1 MSSLFHSKK
10 DFNGDLS
17 KWDVSSVTNMAFM
30 FLGATSF
37 DGDISNWRTS
47 RVRTMEG
54 MFQGADDFNGD
65 LSRWDVSNVRNMQDM
80 FRSAISFNGDISRW
94 DVSRVTA
101 MNRMFMFAK
110 FFNRDIS
117 NWDTS
122 SVTNMESMFLQA
134 SSFNT
139 DISRWKVGKVTNM
152 QGMFLQA
159 TSFNSDIRNWDVMRV
174 KDMDYMFYHAES
186 FRHALCGPAW
196 VLSKASNNLMFD
208 GSEGK
213 ITASYCSQERDL
225 VQRQPADSL
234 TCSKCGKFKKSGRAS
249 CCAPGGAW
257 FKDCGAA
264 GNTKVNY
271 KWTDGANACKP
282 TKPAAATTAASSSR
296 CAVCGSVKK
305 SRKKSCCGRGG
316 SWYKNCGTSDN
327 KKSKKFD
334 HTWFEGIQV
343 CKSAVAKSFA
353 SMNAAEKFLFKY
365 SNNTVYEQVTEAP
378 AATTDAEAAT
388 TFAATVKKTPLPTTD
403 WIENDEVFE
412 GFGVSGSVSVFM
424 SHLLAMFS
432 IFIILL
438 E

>member
-1 MSSLFHSKK
+1 M
-10 DFNGDLS
+10 G
-17 KWDVSSVTNMAFM
+17 DVSSVTNMAFM

-37 DGDISNWRTS
+37 DGD
-47 RVRTMEG
+47 
-54 MFQGADDFNGD
+54 
-65 LSRWDVSNVRNMQDM
+65 LSMWDTSNVRNMQDM

-117 NWDTS
+117 KWDTS

-134 SSFNT
+134 SSFN
-139 DISRWKVGKVTNM
+139 
-152 QGMFLQA
+152 Q
-159 TSFNSDIRNWDVMRV
+159 DIRNWDVMRV

-186 FRHALCGPAW
+186 LRHSLCGPAW

-208 GSEGK
+208 GSEGR
-213 ITASYCSQERDL
+213 ITQQYCSQERDL
-225 VQRQPADSL
+225 VQRQPANAL
-234 TCSKCGKFKKSGRAS
+234 TCPKCGKFKKSGRPS

-282 TKPAAATTAASSSR
+282 TKPAAATTAASSST

-365 SNNTVYEQVTEAP
+365 SNNTIYEQVTEAP

-403 WIENDEVFE
+403 WIENEEVFE
-412 GFGVSGSVSVFM
+412 GFGVSGAVSVFM

-432 IFIILL
+432 VFIILL

>member
-1 MSSLFHSKK
+1 
-10 DFNGDLS
+10 
-17 KWDVSSVTNMAFM
+17 
-30 FLGATSF
+30 
-37 DGDISNWRTS
+37 
-47 RVRTMEG
+47 
-54 MFQGADDFNGD
+54 
-65 LSRWDVSNVRNMQDM
+65 
-80 FRSAISFNGDISRW
+80 
-94 DVSRVTA
+94 
-101 MNRMFMFAK
+101 
-110 FFNRDIS
+110 
-117 NWDTS
+117 
-122 SVTNMESMFLQA
+122 MESMFLQA

-139 DISRWKVGKVTNM
+139 DISNWKVGKVTNM

-186 FRHALCGPAW
+186 FRHSLCGPAW

-208 GSEGK
+208 GSEGR
-213 ITASYCSQERDL
+213 ITQQYCSQERDL
-225 VQRQPADSL
+225 VQRQPANAL
-234 TCSKCGKFKKSGRAS
+234 TCPKCGKFKKSGRAS

-282 TKPAAATTAASSSR
+282 TKPAAATPAASSST

-343 CKSAVAKSFA
+343 CKSTSAVKSAAKSFA
-353 SMNAAEKFLFKY
+353 QMNAAEKFVFKY
-365 SNNTVYEQVTEAP
+365 ANNTAKPSHEFTTAEKVTTTE
-378 AATTDAEAAT
+378 AATTAAAPAEAAT
-388 TFAATVKKTPLPTTD
+388 TLAKKTPLPTTD
-403 WIENDEVFE
+403 WIENEEVFE
-412 GFGVSGSVSVFM
+412 GFGVSGAVSVFM

-432 IFIILL
+432 VFIILL